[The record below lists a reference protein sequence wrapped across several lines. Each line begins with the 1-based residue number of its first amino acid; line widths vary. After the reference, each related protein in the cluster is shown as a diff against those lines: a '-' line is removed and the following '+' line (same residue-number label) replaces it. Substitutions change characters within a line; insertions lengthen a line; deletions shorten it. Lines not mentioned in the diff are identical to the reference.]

1 MYKNRLSPHRCSA
14 TCLSHQWYTTF
25 QFINIFSL
33 VPLFDMDI
41 LQVDIEISKL
51 KAKQPQFF
59 NVPFTS
65 RDMYKDLKEGNRQV
79 NTRSLLQQR
88 ED

>member
-1 MYKNRLSPHRCSA
+1 M
-14 TCLSHQWYTTF
+14 
-25 QFINIFSL
+25 NIFSL

-59 NVPFTS
+59 NIPFTS
-65 RDMYKDLKEGNRQV
+65 RDMYRDLKKGNQQV
-79 NTRSLLQQR
+79 NTRSLLQRR

>member
-1 MYKNRLSPHRCSA
+1 
-14 TCLSHQWYTTF
+14 
-25 QFINIFSL
+25 
-33 VPLFDMDI
+33 MDI
-41 LQVDIEISKL
+41 LQVDIEVSKL

-65 RDMYKDLKEGNRQV
+65 RDMYRDLKKGNQQV
-79 NTRSLLQQR
+79 NTRSLLQRR